1 MVKAVSKKELECY
14 WECNRPTMEET
25 GMGGEGKTTKTENS
39 GSSYG
44 NIMCHAK
51 KFELLFCAQEG
62 TIKNFTQKNNRKNF
76 QCKKSLSSADQQQI
90 RARERETDWVI
101 RLD

>member
-1 MVKAVSKKELECY
+1 MLLGMQQA
-14 WECNRPTMEET
+14 NNGGNG

-44 NIMCHAK
+44 DIMCHAK

-62 TIKNFTQKNNRKNF
+62 TIKILLRSITRKI
-76 QCKKSLSSADQQQI
+76 SM
-90 RARERETDWVI
+90 
-101 RLD
+101 